1 MYSFYKHQLDAISK
15 DFGGDNTLKTKV
27 IYSLTA
33 VVIIFS
39 ASIHAQTFPLR
50 GGTCWGITSSTLSP
64 TMTFNCQHLG
74 KVTIS
79 EIYEKGFR
87 VVSSLTHTSIGGTI
101 SLIIEEQ
108 RH

>member
-1 MYSFYKHQLDAISK
+1 MRLGNFRLLMATFALL
-15 DFGGDNTLKTKV
+15 FG
-27 IYSLTA
+27 TA
-33 VVIIFS
+33 Y
-39 ASIHAQTFPLR
+39 AQTAPLL

-87 VVSSLTHTSIGGTI
+87 VVGSLTHTAISGTV

-108 RH
+108 RHKP

>member
-1 MYSFYKHQLDAISK
+1 MKRKNF
-15 DFGGDNTLKTKV
+15 
-27 IYSLTA
+27 YSLA
-33 VVIIFS
+33 AMLLAFS
-39 ASIHAQTFPLR
+39 SSVYAQATPPLR

-64 TMTFNCQHLG
+64 TVPFNCQHLG

-87 VVSSLTHTSIGGTI
+87 VVSSLTHTSVGGSI